1 MKDSK
6 FPISSQSCSFKFF
19 MMFRL
24 TWLKYPDSEFSASWR
39 ILSKLKNA
47 YLKSSI
53 CYWIVS
59 SSSYSLSSS
68 LLTIYST
75 FVSFFSICKGGR
87 LAANTSLLLGGQSS
101 SLIYPSNYLLITRFL
116 WVPEDVIPP
125 YGSTWGSR
133 TMEGLES
140 ILAFLFASLILLTLR
155 KWDRFSFIEYLC
167 KWAVA

>member
-75 FVSFFSICKGGR
+75 FVSFFSIFKGGR
-87 LAANTSLLLGGQSS
+87 LANTSLLFGGQSS
-101 SLIYPSNYLLITRFL
+101 SLISPSNYLLITRFL